1 MKRNQLYAALFL
13 LLCSGLTLLFPS
25 CEKEEETTIYEPD
38 GTVNE
43 ARLAKKVNQFVTDY
57 AKDYYLWTSTVNW
70 KTVDPA
76 ADVNSFDFFQ
86 RLVYSDDKWSMLTN
100 DIQGLESEFEGVST
114 TFGYVLIFGRFSDT
128 NALFAVVLYVY
139 PDTPADRAGVK
150 RGDFIISLNGEMIT
164 EENYTDLYY
173 APSVTIGK
181 GVLAGNAIAPETSV
195 SMTAVNMYENP
206 ILKDTVIVK
215 GANRIAYL
223 CYADYTMESERPL
236 QEVFSRYRATG
247 VTDVVLDLRYN
258 GGGYAQTSVVLSSIL
273 APADVV
279 KRKDIF
285 TTLIWNDILTAYFKE
300 MGEDVNEYYTDTLS
314 VNMDL
319 KRVFILMS
327 EHTASASEST
337 IIGLD
342 PYMDVVRIGT
352 ATHGKYCGGML
363 FSKENDKE
371 ISNWGMY
378 LMVYRFANKNGVT
391 SFTGGLEPDLEVE
404 EDYFPLFP
412 FGDERD
418 PLLGMALETITGQS
432 SFRKQIDKSLPPH
445 SILKTK
451 RRGTLVGKRI
461 LNRTLHGFNDS
472 TMQ

>member
-1 MKRNQLYAALFL
+1 M
-13 LLCSGLTLLFPS
+13 LCCGLTLLFPS
-25 CEKEEETTIYEPD
+25 CEKEEETSVYEPD

-43 ARLAKKVNQFVTDY
+43 KRLAKKVNQFIADY
-57 AKDYYLWTSTVNW
+57 TQDYYLWTSTVNW
-70 KTVDPA
+70 RAVDPA
-76 ADVNSFDFFQ
+76 AGVNSFDFFQ
-86 RLVYSDDKWSMLTN
+86 SLVYTDDKWSMLTD
-100 DIQGLESEFEGVST
+100 DIQGLESKFEGVST
-114 TFGYVLIFGRFSDT
+114 TFGYVLIFGHFSDT

-139 PDTPADRAGVK
+139 PDTPADRAGIK
-150 RGDFIISLNGEMIT
+150 RGDFIISLNGDAIT

-181 GVLAGNAIAPETSV
+181 GQLAGSTIVPETSV
-195 SMTAVNMYENP
+195 SLTAINMYENP

-215 GANRIAYL
+215 GANKIAYL
-223 CYADYTMESERPL
+223 CYSDYTMESERPL
-236 QEVFSRYRATG
+236 QEIFSRYRATG

-258 GGGYAQTSVVLSSIL
+258 GGGYARTSVVLSSIL

-279 KRKDIF
+279 KRKDVF
-285 TTLIWNDILTAYFKE
+285 TKLVWNDLLTAYFKGR
-300 MGEDVNEYYTDTLS
+300 GEDVNEYYTDTLS
-314 VNMDL
+314 VNMNL
-319 KRVFILMS
+319 TRVFILMS
-327 EHTASASEST
+327 DHTASASEST

-363 FSKENDKE
+363 FSQENDKE

-391 SFTGGLEPDLEVE
+391 SFTGGLEPDIEVE

-418 PLLGMALETITGQS
+418 PLLGTALETITGQPS
-432 SFRKQIDKSLPPH
+432 LRTQSDKSLSPYT
-445 SILKTK
+445 ILKTE
-451 RRGTLVGKRI
+451 RRGALVGKHIRI
-461 LNRTLHGFNDS
+461 
-472 TMQ
+472 Q